1 MTFYISN
8 AAAQAMA
15 NALDDA
21 VNGGTGAAILRIY
34 AGSVPADADAAL
46 GSPTL
51 LGTIVL
57 NDPAFGAAAD
67 AAPGATITL
76 DVDPAVEDAS
86 ADATGTAAFWRIWST
101 NDGATPLNC
110 IMQGTCGTSPGG
122 GVLVMATLSVVAG
135 VAIPIT
141 SLTVTMPESA

>member
-15 NALDDA
+15 NALDDT
-21 VNGGTGAAILRIY
+21 VNGGSGAAILRIY
-34 AGSVPADADAAL
+34 AGSVPTDADAAL

-57 NDPAFGAAAD
+57 NDPAFGDATD
-67 AAPGATITL
+67 AAPGARITL
-76 DVDPAVEDAS
+76 DIDPAVEDSA
-86 ADATGTAAFWRIWST
+86 ADASGTAAFWRIWST
-101 NDGATPLNC
+101 NDGATPLNSV
-110 IMQGTCGTSPGG
+110 MQGTCGTSPGD
-122 GVLVMATLSVVAG
+122 GVLVMATTTVTAG